1 MAMFGSARPWETG
14 GIAPDRS
21 GYPPLPGMAPD
32 VRGLPGQEQWGQQMP
47 PAPIGSGYGT
57 PEAPHVSKF
66 NQPGGWADKLGS
78 LGALFLSAGGSPA
91 GAQMFEQIRQRNG
104 QKMAQE
110 QYQQHRTDEN
120 TDWMARQQWE
130 IEHPK
135 PIEPTALQRTAVE
148 GGYVPGSAEYTA
160 LMRQAAEG
168 QANPMV
174 GVDIQQPDG
183 STVRNF
189 YPRSGAPSVGA
200 PRTAPPGVTFTPL
213 PAGGP
218 GATPGTFPSAMNA
231 PGTMTS
237 GRRTPQGN
245 AMVGGKSNSYHL
257 SGDAADYV
265 GASRAEL
272 RAYFGPGVKVIP
284 EGDHNHVQGR
294 GLGVPYFGKRGTY
307 GLGR

>member
-1 MAMFGSARPWETG
+1 
-14 GIAPDRS
+14 
-21 GYPPLPGMAPD
+21 
-32 VRGLPGQEQWGQQMP
+32 
-47 PAPIGSGYGT
+47 
-57 PEAPHVSKF
+57 
-66 NQPGGWADKLGS
+66 
-78 LGALFLSAGGSPA
+78 
-91 GAQMFEQIRQRNG
+91 
-104 QKMAQE
+104 MAQE

-120 TDWMARQQWE
+120 ADWIARQQWE

-135 PIEPTALQRTAVE
+135 AVVNDTVNDYNFRAGTLGKDAADQWLQRSGDPIVNVTLPGNRFYSGPQSGLAAAL
-148 GGYVPGSAEYTA
+148 GG
-160 LMRQAAEG
+160 
-168 QANPMV
+168 
-174 GVDIQQPDG
+174 
-183 STVRNF
+183 
-189 YPRSGAPSVGA
+189 GAPAAAAPLERPVGKL
-200 PRTAPPGVTFTPL
+200 RPL
-213 PAGGP
+213 GGP

-294 GLGVPYFGKRGTY
+294 GLGAPYFGKRGTY